1 MIDDK
6 IYHPADFLDL
16 AVKDFPVEL
25 KDLWDHPDK
34 IDDEM
39 RTKLDDIHSKSSIFK
54 DKVWESIVGVG
65 EIMKLADGK
74 DLRYE
79 GSTPEEVAG
88 IFNRVGTLIEM
99 LGVLGIKCDEIHDQT
114 GSAIDRYED
123 LKNGLIAKDG
133 VSGHFVSSKIAR

>member
-34 IDDEM
+34 IDDET
-39 RTKLDDIHSKSSIFK
+39 REKLDDIHSKSSIFK
-54 DKVWESIVGVG
+54 DNIWESIVGVG
-65 EIMKLADGK
+65 EIMKLANGS

-79 GSTPEEVAG
+79 GSTPEKVAG
-88 IFNRVGTLIEM
+88 IFHRVGTLIEM

-114 GSAIDRYED
+114 SSAIHRYDD
-123 LKNGLIAKDG
+123 LKEGRIAKDSA
-133 VSGHFVSSKIAR
+133 SGKFVRADFAR